1 MDRGDV
7 MNHYIIIVAHPEKN
21 VRFDLL
27 GRSGSVPS
35 TSSKWTGAK
44 LDRVGG
50 SCQHSLGT
58 SREAVSH
65 RHSVVLRCTPLTV
78 DCCPVVEYRFIP
90 KIGYT

>member
-7 MNHYIIIVAHPEKN
+7 MNHYIIIVAHPKKN

-44 LDRVGG
+44 LDRVG
-50 SCQHSLGT
+50 
-58 SREAVSH
+58 
-65 RHSVVLRCTPLTV
+65 
-78 DCCPVVEYRFIP
+78 
-90 KIGYT
+90 